1 MAKYSVVITVS
12 VQKYLD
18 KLPDNIAD
26 KLESVMLKLKNDA
39 RPTGCEKM
47 SGKNTY
53 RIRVGDYRII
63 YTIQDKILLVTVI
76 DAGHRREI
84 YRKII

>member
-1 MAKYSVVITVS
+1 MARYKVVITTS

-18 KLPDNIAD
+18 KLPDALAD
-26 KLESVMLKLKNDA
+26 KLERAMIKLEDNA
-39 RPTGCEKM
+39 RPNGCEKM
-47 SGKNTY
+47 AGKNAY

-84 YRKII
+84 YR